1 MAYSHN
7 APFRADVVGSY
18 LRPAEL
24 KAAREDFAAGK
35 IDAAALKAVEDKAIT
50 ELVAKQKA
58 AGLHVITD
66 GEFRRGWWHFDFMW
80 GFNGVDHAAAAH
92 RVAFHDEVTPA
103 DTATVTGRISGENH
117 PFVEHF
123 KFVKQFEDENTV
135 ARQTMPSPA
144 QTRFVLTGNA
154 AAYPYDEFYKNDDE
168 LTADIVAAYR
178 QVIADLYAA
187 GCRNVQFDDCT
198 WTRLCDA
205 SVRERLGW
213 SDEDALRLQ
222 QENLDVINAVIADQP
237 DDLVI
242 NTHVCRGNFHST
254 WLSSGGLRAGR
265 GQTVRRGERGRLL
278 PRASTTTVPAIR
290 AARRVSGAQEGR
302 ARPDHLQEARPSRI
316 RTPSR
321 PASRKPPST
330 FRSTA
335 CACPPSAASPPPR
348 KATSSPKT
356 SSGPRSHSSN
366 PSPRTCG
373 ASKHSTPS
381 TISYKEGLS
390 VLFGG

>member
-1 MAYSHN
+1 M
-7 APFRADVVGSY
+7 P
-18 LRPAEL
+18 P
-24 KAAREDFAAGK
+24 
-35 IDAAALKAVEDKAIT
+35 
-50 ELVAKQKA
+50 
-58 AGLHVITD
+58 
-66 GEFRRGWWHFDFMW
+66 
-80 GFNGVDHAAAAH
+80 AAH

-254 WLSSGGLRAGR
+254 WAFLRRLRAGR
-265 GQTVRRGERGRLL
+265 GQAGSARRTWT
-278 PRASTTTVPAIR
+278 PTTSSSTTTVPAIS
-290 AARRVSGAQEGR
+290 RR
-302 ARPDHLQEARPSRI
+302 
-316 RTPSR
+316 
-321 PASRKPPST
+321 
-330 FRSTA
+330 
-335 CACPPSAASPPPR
+335 
-348 KATSSPKT
+348 SPKSPAT
-356 SSGPRSHSSN
+356 RRSCS
-366 PSPRTCG
+366 
-373 ASKHSTPS
+373 A
-381 TISYKEGLS
+381 
-390 VLFGG
+390 

>member
-144 QTRFVLTGNA
+144 QTRFVLTPA
-154 AAYPYDEFYKNDDE
+154 
-168 LTADIVAAYR
+168 
-178 QVIADLYAA
+178 
-187 GCRNVQFDDCT
+187 
-198 WTRLCDA
+198 TRPPTRMT
-205 SVRERLGW
+205 S
-213 SDEDALRLQ
+213 
-222 QENLDVINAVIADQP
+222 
-237 DDLVI
+237 
-242 NTHVCRGNFHST
+242 ST
-254 WLSSGGLRAGR
+254 R
-265 GQTVRRGERGRLL
+265 
-278 PRASTTTVPAIR
+278 TTT
-290 AARRVSGAQEGR
+290 S
-302 ARPDHLQEARPSRI
+302 
-316 RTPSR
+316 
-321 PASRKPPST
+321 
-330 FRSTA
+330 
-335 CACPPSAASPPPR
+335 
-348 KATSSPKT
+348 
-356 SSGPRSHSSN
+356 
-366 PSPRTCG
+366 
-373 ASKHSTPS
+373 
-381 TISYKEGLS
+381 
-390 VLFGG
+390 

>member
-1 MAYSHN
+1 MTYSKN

-18 LRPAEL
+18 LRPDEL
-24 KAAREDFAAGK
+24 KQARADYAAGI
-35 IDAAALKAVEDKAIT
+35 IDAAGLKAVEDRLIT
-50 ELVAKQKA
+50 DLVAKQKA

-80 GFNGVDHAAAAH
+80 GFNGVDHVAAAH

-103 DTATVTGRISGENH
+103 DTATVTGKLDGHDH

-123 KFVKQFEDENTV
+123 KFVRQFEDDNTV

-144 QTRFVLTGNA
+144 QTRFVLTGNKN
-154 AAYPYDEFYKNDDE
+154 AYPYDEFYKDDDE

-198 WTRLCDA
+198 WTRLCDK

-213 SDEDALRLQ
+213 SDEDAARLQ

-242 NTHVCRGNFHST
+242 NISAVVISIPRGCRPAVMLRSQPSCSAKRT
-254 WLSSGGLRAGR
+254 WTPTIWS
-265 GQTVRRGERGRLL
+265 
-278 PRASTTTVPAIR
+278 STTTVPVTSRHWLRFPAINR
-290 AARRVSGAQEGR
+290 
-302 ARPDHLQEARPSRI
+302 LCL
-316 RTPSR
+316 
-321 PASRKPPST
+321 AS
-330 FRSTA
+330 
-335 CACPPSAASPPPR
+335 SPPRDRNLKIR
-348 KATSSPKT
+348 K
-356 SSGPRSHSSN
+356 
-366 PSPRTCG
+366 
-373 ASKHSTPS
+373 
-381 TISYKEGLS
+381 
-390 VLFGG
+390 